1 MVAVDKRRKQV
12 AESDVELLMN
22 IAGEEGTIPNQNEPE
37 EIMSESIGPEHAT
50 TQQEGQVTQEQ
61 KSTTVRDK
69 ATACD
74 IVE

>member
-50 TQQEGQVTQEQ
+50 TQQEGQGVGKLFDGE
-61 KSTTVRDK
+61 
-69 ATACD
+69 
-74 IVE
+74 VEHALGLEGPP